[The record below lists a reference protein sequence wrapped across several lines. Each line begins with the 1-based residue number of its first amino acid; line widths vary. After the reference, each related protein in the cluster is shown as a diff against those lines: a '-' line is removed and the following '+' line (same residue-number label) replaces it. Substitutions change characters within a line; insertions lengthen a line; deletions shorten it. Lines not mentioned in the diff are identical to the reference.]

1 MSGYGLELY
10 DSSGNLK
17 LSVSDG
23 LTRLIEERTYTIPYD
38 GSVYVPIPQQ
48 TQSERLLLFVT
59 FRWEG
64 SAMCSKVLYSSFTEQ
79 RLAGFTLYYGDAQYY
94 PGTTGVYT
102 VAFIGS

>member
-17 LSVSDG
+17 LSASDG
-23 LTRLIEERTYTIPYD
+23 LTRLIEERTYTIPYG

-59 FRWEG
+59 FRWDG
-64 SAMCSKVLYSSFTEQ
+64 FNLCNKVLYSSHTLQ
-79 RLAGFTLYYGDAQYY
+79 RLAGFTLYHNDAEYY
-94 PGTTGVYT
+94 MFATGVYT
-102 VAFIGS
+102 VTFIGS

>member
-1 MSGYGLELY
+1 MSAYGIELY
-10 DSSGNLK
+10 DASGNLK

-38 GSVYVPIPQQ
+38 GSVYVPIPQE

-64 SAMCSKVLYSSFTEQ
+64 SAMCSKVLYSSYTEQ
-79 RLAGFTLYYGDAQYY
+79 RLAGFTLYYGDAEYY
-94 PGTTGVYT
+94 PYTTGIYT
-102 VAFIGS
+102 VTFIGS

>member
-23 LTRLIEERTYTIPYD
+23 LTRLIEERTYTVPY
-38 GSVYVPIPQQ
+38 GGNVYVPIPQQ
-48 TQSERLLLFVT
+48 TQSERLLIFVA

-64 SAMCSKVLYSSFTEQ
+64 FTMCSKVLYSTFTLQ
-79 RLAGFTLYYGDAQYY
+79 RLAGFTLYHADAQYY
-94 PGTTGVYT
+94 PYATGVYT
-102 VAFIGS
+102 VAFISS